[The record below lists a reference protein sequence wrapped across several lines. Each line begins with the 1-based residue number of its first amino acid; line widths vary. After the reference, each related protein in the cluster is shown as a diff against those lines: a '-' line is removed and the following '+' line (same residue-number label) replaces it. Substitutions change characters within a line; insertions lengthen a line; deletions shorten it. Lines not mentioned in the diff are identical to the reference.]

1 MHKPTLIIM
10 AAGMGSRYGGLKQM
24 DPVGPNG
31 ELILDY
37 SIYDALQANFG
48 KVVFVIKESIET
60 IFKEKIGKKIEA
72 HCEVAYVFQDVS
84 QVPVGS
90 YIPTNRVKPWGT
102 GHAVLACKPVI
113 DSPVAVINADD
124 FYGRQ
129 SFLVLQNYLATAQDQ
144 EGVYNYAM
152 VGFKIENTLTEH
164 GHVARGVCE
173 VDPDGNLLHIKERT
187 HIVKS
192 KNGAKYTEDEG
203 NTWTEIPA
211 GSFVSLNT
219 WGFTMSIFDELETL
233 FPIFLQNIQNLEKSE
248 FFLPDVVGDLLR
260 VGSAR
265 VKVLPTEER
274 WVGVTYQADKPVVQ
288 QYIAGLIQA
297 GLYPEKLW
305 AK

>member
-24 DPVGPNG
+24 DPVGLNG

-37 SIYDALQANFG
+37 SIYDALQAGFG
-48 KVVFVIKESIET
+48 KVVFVIKESIEAD
-60 IFKEKIGKKIEA
+60 FKEKIGKKIEE
-72 HCEVAYVFQDVS
+72 HCEVAYAFQGVS
-84 QVPVGS
+84 QVPDGFHV
-90 YIPTNRVKPWGT
+90 PQNRVKPWGT
-102 GHAVLACKPVI
+102 GHAVLACKSVVE
-113 DSPVAVINADD
+113 SSVAVINADD

-129 SFLVLQNYLATAQDQ
+129 SFQVLQNYLASAQDQ

-173 VDPDGNLLHIKERT
+173 VDPDGDLLHIKERT
-187 HIVKS
+187 HIEKS
-192 KNGAKYTEDEG
+192 KNGAKFSEDEG
-203 NTWTEIPA
+203 ETWTEIPA

-219 WGFTMSIFDELETL
+219 WGFTLSIFNELETL
-233 FPIFLQNIQNLEKSE
+233 FPIFLQNTQNLEKAE
-248 FFLPDVVGDLLR
+248 FFLPDVVGDLLES
-260 VGSAR
+260 GSAR

-274 WVGVTYQADKPVVQ
+274 WVGVTYQADKPVVE
-288 QYIAGLIQA
+288 QYIVGLIQA

-305 AK
+305 A